1 MYSNYKHHTTY
12 KFLVGVTPSGYVAF
26 VSDVLGGRARDK
38 HITLSSKLLD
48 SMEPG
53 DAVMADRGFLIDDDL
68 KARGITLIRPA
79 FVVQIEHNL
88 LLKKFMTQG
97 ILLNRE
103 FTYKDQLER

>member
-1 MYSNYKHHTTY
+1 
-12 KFLVGVTPSGYVAF
+12 
-26 VSDVLGGRARDK
+26 
-38 HITLSSKLLD
+38 
-48 SMEPG
+48 
-53 DAVMADRGFLIDDDL
+53 MADRGFLIDDDL

-97 ILLNRE
+97 ILLKRE